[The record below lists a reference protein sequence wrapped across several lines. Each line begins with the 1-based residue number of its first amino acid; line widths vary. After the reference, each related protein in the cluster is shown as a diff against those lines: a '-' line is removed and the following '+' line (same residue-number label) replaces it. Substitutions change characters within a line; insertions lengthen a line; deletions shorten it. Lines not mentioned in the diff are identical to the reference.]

1 MILSCMHHKLGN
13 PSRWPMYIFYMSMS
27 HCCSSTH
34 RFVLI
39 RFVTLF
45 SFLYVSELT
54 FLTVAFF
61 PKTFLPRPYCLARR
75 EYAPSV
81 QLDLFVP
88 IFPAT
93 WTIPTLL
100 VIHLLFPNALSLT
113 PSSCGWSTTDITTA
127 IDHVLVAF
135 LLCCFIFYL
144 SFFSFCVVVVLLLCC
159 VVGYYFFHSS
169 SCFFPHSLLLY
180 FELIIKY
187 CRC

>member
-1 MILSCMHHKLGN
+1 MILSRMHHKLGN

-45 SFLYVSELT
+45 SFLYVSGLT

-135 LLCCFIFYL
+135 LLCFIFISL
-144 SFFSFCVVVVLLLCC
+144 FFFLLLFVVLL
-159 VVGYYFFHSS
+159 VIIFFIHHHVSS
-169 SCFFPHSLLLY
+169 HSLLLY